1 MSMFDLKGG
10 NTNNWNYSDPEK
22 DGYTEYIQGTVVQ
35 IDNPQSVNFGTG
47 KPEFWQDGNPKRN
60 LRMTLL
66 QVDGTE
72 VNWTFAPHSKSLARQ
87 AIVAGMDAA
96 DPHNNGNMKMLL
108 GKMVTVWT
116 QAGNYNAQHPR
127 PWNFRIDGEGDASKV
142 RGLIDLSTQ
151 AAPAQQAAPAPAA
164 PPAPA
169 MAQVGPSAPPAHVV
183 AQVQQAFGVAPVE
196 VPAAPPA
203 PAGEE
208 VPVTVYDQDIPF

>member
-10 NTNNWNYSDPEK
+10 SSNNWNYSDTEK
-22 DGYTEYIQGTVVQ
+22 EGYAEYIQGTVIQ
-35 IDNPQSVNFGTG
+35 IDNPQSINFGTG

-66 QVDGTE
+66 QQDGTE
-72 VNWTFAPHSKSLARQ
+72 INWTFAPHAKSLARQ
-87 AIVAGMDAA
+87 AIVAGMDAV

-108 GKMVTVWT
+108 GKAVTVWT
-116 QAGNYNAQHPR
+116 QPGNYNAQHPR

-151 AAPAQQAAPAPAA
+151 AAQPVPAQAPAPAMV
-164 PPAPA
+164 PPQA
-169 MAQVGPSAPPAHVV
+169 MAQVGPSAPPTNVV
-183 AQVQQAFGVAPVE
+183 AQVQKTFGVAPTE
-196 VPAAPPA
+196 VPPAPA

-208 VPVTVYDQDIPF
+208 VPVSVYDEDIPF